1 MKTVTGVR
9 VAYLNESY
17 LGGHRQLTILSAST
31 VHREGAQ
38 CELKLKHSQ
47 WLSKKFGVGHST
59 MGGYPQA
66 ENTAFS
72 CIALHCICWSACS
85 NLNTADT
92 LHWRIVVT

>member
-47 WLSKKFGVGHST
+47 
-59 MGGYPQA
+59 
-66 ENTAFS
+66 
-72 CIALHCICWSACS
+72 
-85 NLNTADT
+85 
-92 LHWRIVVT
+92 